1 MSLRPGARAE
11 VRRNR
16 YKVAVDADEGRR
28 RREDNMVEIRKSK
41 REESLL
47 KKRREGLQQQQQ
59 QFSAS
64 LQSSALEKKRSPPIE
79 EVIQSGVVPRFVEF
93 LMREDFPQ
101 LQFEAAW
108 ALTNIASGTSEHTRV
123 VIDHGAV
130 PLFVK
135 LLGSPSDDV
144 REQAVWALGNVAG
157 DSPKCRDLVLAHG
170 ALVPLLAQLNE
181 HAKLSMLRNA
191 TWTLSNFCRGKPQ
204 PHFEQVRPALPALQR
219 LIYSND
225 EEVLTDA
232 CWALSYLSDGT
243 NDKIQAVIE
252 AGVCQRLVELLLH
265 PSPSVLIPALRTVGN
280 IVTGDD
286 LQTQYIIDHGALP
299 CLLSLLTHHHKKSI
313 KKEACWTIS
322 NITAGN
328 REQIEA
334 VIDSGLIGPLVNLL
348 LTAEFDIKK
357 EAAWAISN
365 ATSGGTNEQ
374 IMYLV
379 NQNCIKPLCDLLVCP
394 DPRIVTVCLEGLE
407 NILKVGEAE
416 KGNTGDVNYFAQL
429 IDEAGGLEKIENLQS
444 HDNNEIYEKAVKILE
459 TYWLEEEDET
469 LPEGDGTQPGF
480 NFGSNGVQLPPGSV
494 SPVDKAVSLVGGDTN
509 DLVEVGMVG
518 SSRVGL
524 QHVNEF
530 GELGPKSRRC
540 IVGSFHA
547 VVVNKQSEE

>member
-1 MSLRPGARAE
+1 
-11 VRRNR
+11 
-16 YKVAVDADEGRR
+16 
-28 RREDNMVEIRKSK
+28 MVEIRKSR

-47 KKRREGLQQQQQ
+47 KKRREGLQAQQ
-59 QFSAS
+59 APPS
-64 LQSSALEKKRSPPIE
+64 LHSSAVEKKLENLPSMVAGVWSNDKPMQLEATTQFRKLLSIERSPPIE

-108 ALTNIASGTSEHTRV
+108 ALTNIASGTSENTKV

-130 PLFVK
+130 PIFVK

-157 DSPKCRDLVLAHG
+157 DSPKCRDLVLSNG
-170 ALVPLLAQLNE
+170 ALLPLLAQLNE

-204 PHFEQVRPALPALQR
+204 PPFEQVKPALPALAH
-219 LIYSND
+219 LIHSTD

-243 NDKIQAVIE
+243 NDKIHAVIE
-252 AGVCQRLVELLLH
+252 AGVCPRLVELLLH

-286 LQTQYIIDHGALP
+286 LQTQCVIDHQALP
-299 CLLSLLTHHHKKSI
+299 CLLNLLTGNYKKSI

-328 REQIEA
+328 KEQIQA
-334 VIDSGLIGPLVNLL
+334 VIEANIIGPMVQLL
-348 LTAEFDIKK
+348 QTAEFDIKK

-365 ATSGGTNEQ
+365 ATSGGSHEQ
-374 IMYLV
+374 IKFLV
-379 NQNCIKPLCDLLVCP
+379 SQGCVKPLCDLLICP

-416 KGNTGDVNYFAQL
+416 KNLGNTGDVNVYAQMVE
-429 IDEAGGLEKIENLQS
+429 DVEGLEKIESLQS

-459 TYWLEEEDET
+459 AYWLEEDDNT
-469 LPEGDGTQPGF
+469 MPPGDASQPDMQ
-480 NFGSNGVQLPPGSV
+480 FGGNNLPPVPS
-494 SPVDKAVSLVGGDTN
+494 GGFK
-509 DLVEVGMVG
+509 
-518 SSRVGL
+518 
-524 QHVNEF
+524 F
-530 GELGPKSRRC
+530 G
-540 IVGSFHA
+540 
-547 VVVNKQSEE
+547 

>member
-1 MSLRPGARAE
+1 MSLRPSARTE

-47 KKRREGLQQQQQ
+47 KKRREGLQAQ
-59 QFSAS
+59 QFAPS
-64 LQSSALEKKRSPPIE
+64 LQPSNLEKKLESLPAMVAGVWSDDNSLQLESTTQFRKLLSIERSPPIE
-79 EVIQSGVVPRFVEF
+79 EVIQSGVVPRFVAF

-108 ALTNIASGTSEHTRV
+108 ALTNIASGTSENTKV
-123 VIDHGAV
+123 VIEQGAV
-130 PLFVK
+130 PIFVK
-135 LLGSPSDDV
+135 LLASPSDDV

-157 DSPKCRDLVLAHG
+157 DSPRCRDLVLSSG
-170 ALVPLLAQLNE
+170 ALMPLLAQLNE

-204 PHFEQVRPALPALQR
+204 PPFDQVKPALPALER
-219 LIYSND
+219 LVHSND

-252 AGVCQRLVELLLH
+252 AGVCVRLVQLLLH

-286 LQTQYIIDHGALP
+286 LQTQ
-299 CLLSLLTHHHKKSI
+299 SI
-313 KKEACWTIS
+313 
-322 NITAGN
+322 
-328 REQIEA
+328 IEA
-334 VIDSGLIGPLVNLL
+334 GLIGPLVNLL
-348 LTAEFDIKK
+348 QHAEFDIKK

-365 ATSGGTNEQ
+365 ATSGGTPDQ
-374 IMYLV
+374 IKYLV
-379 NQNCIKPLCDLLVCP
+379 GEGCIKPLCDLLVCP

-416 KGNTGDVNYFAQL
+416 KAAGNSEVNLYAQL
-429 IDEAGGLEKIENLQS
+429 VDDAEGLEKIENLQS
-444 HDNNEIYEKAVKILE
+444 HDNTEIYEKSVKILE
-459 TYWLEEEDET
+459 TYWLEEDEET
-469 LPEGDGTQPGF
+469 LPAGDGSQPGF
-480 NFGSNGVQLPPGSV
+480 RFGGSEVQVPSGGFNFS
-494 SPVDKAVSLVGGDTN
+494 
-509 DLVEVGMVG
+509 
-518 SSRVGL
+518 
-524 QHVNEF
+524 
-530 GELGPKSRRC
+530 
-540 IVGSFHA
+540 
-547 VVVNKQSEE
+547 